1 VVALPLA
8 FVTVVTVTASLQK
21 IFSTVP
27 QVGYFANHV
36 AFRDALAAGETS
48 FGTATSVAAMEA
60 VVRNTMIQGI
70 LSVTFLV
77 LSVIVITISIIKVI
91 QAVRPGPVIDQE
103 DPEVPSHRFA
113 PAGLIA
119 SSEERAVEKQWN
131 ALPSSAQPTR
141 GH

>member
-1 VVALPLA
+1 AAIALAVVLTIVARRRTFTVLWVVALPLA

-60 VVRNTMIQGI
+60 VVRNTMI
-70 LSVTFLV
+70 
-77 LSVIVITISIIKVI
+77 
-91 QAVRPGPVIDQE
+91 
-103 DPEVPSHRFA
+103 
-113 PAGLIA
+113 
-119 SSEERAVEKQWN
+119 
-131 ALPSSAQPTR
+131 
-141 GH
+141 